1 MHIEY
6 AFQMSTYTKLRR
18 ILISCRISNSLK
30 WVYAPFTVDESSKLA
45 PCNFVGNKDLDEVL
59 RSMKPI
65 SLISINFDC
74 QSSSNIFDLI
84 SKRPLWNRCHHR
96 RDSIYLFSSRN
107 ECVDHLPHLQWYV
120 GIKMNYIRFWANFH
134 RSARFKPRFDIAYK
148 PVFDL
153 FSPMESH

>member
-6 AFQMSTYTKLRR
+6 AFQMSTYTKLEYWFR
-18 ILISCRISNSLK
+18 
-30 WVYAPFTVDESSKLA
+30 VELA
-45 PCNFVGNKDLDEVL
+45 IHLSECMLHLLLTSHQNLLHAIWNKDLDEVL

-65 SLISINFDC
+65 SLISINSDC

-96 RDSIYLFSSRN
+96 RDSIYLFSFRN